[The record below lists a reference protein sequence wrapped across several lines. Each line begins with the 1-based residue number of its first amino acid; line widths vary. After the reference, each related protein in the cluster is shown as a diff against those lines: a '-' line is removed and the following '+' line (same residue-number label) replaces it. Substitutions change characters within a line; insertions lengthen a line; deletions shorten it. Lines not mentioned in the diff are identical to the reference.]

1 MTSIWSVIVT
11 NLQYGLVSG
20 WAGVKG
26 IDICLVFVIP
36 CVFKPKN
43 FVEGTFERLSA
54 SPRNFYG
61 FDDST
66 LSEFE
71 LRTTP

>member
-1 MTSIWSVIVT
+1 M
-11 NLQYGLVSG
+11 SG

-36 CVFKPKN
+36 CVFKTKN

-54 SPRNFYG
+54 SPRNFCG
-61 FDDST
+61 FDRST

-71 LRTTP
+71 LRVTP

>member
-1 MTSIWSVIVT
+1 M
-11 NLQYGLVSG
+11 SG

-36 CVFKPKN
+36 CVFKFKN
-43 FVEGTFERLSA
+43 FVEGTFERPSA
-54 SPRNFYG
+54 SARNFYG
-61 FDDST
+61 FDHST

-71 LRTTP
+71 LRITP